1 MSTAL
6 ISVIVTTFNR
16 PDALGAVLD
25 GLQRQSDREFE
36 VVIADDGSDDPTAE
50 LIKQRIGGFGGR
62 LKHVWQPHNGFRAG
76 EMRDRAILVS
86 CGNYCIFLDGDCIP
100 RPDFVA
106 RHRALAETG
115 YFVTGNRVLLSH
127 DLTAQVLRDGLQ
139 PGGWTLGTW
148 TSHLLHGNANRVIP
162 IVQLPLG
169 PLRKLRPRRWW
180 GARSCNL
187 AVWRSDLDVV
197 DGFDTAFVG
206 WGREDSDLMLRLL
219 HAGVRRKS
227 GSFATGVLH
236 LWHPPEDYS
245 QVPTN
250 DAMLKTVAATRAV
263 RAQRGLAALR
273 EAAAASEQ
281 TPARAPALP
290 GVR

>member
-1 MSTAL
+1 MALAL

-25 GLQRQSDREFE
+25 ALHRQGDRDFE
-36 VVIADDGSDDPTAE
+36 VVIADDGSDEPTAD
-50 LIKQRIGGFGGR
+50 LIKQRAAAFGSR
-62 LKHVWQPHNGFRAG
+62 LLHVWQPHQGFRAG
-76 EMRDRAILVS
+76 EMRDRGILAS
-86 CGNYCIFLDGDCIP
+86 HGDYCVFLDGDCIP

-106 RHRALAETG
+106 QHRALAEPG
-115 YFVTGNRVLLSH
+115 YFVTGNRILLSC
-127 DLTAQVLRDGLQ
+127 DLTARVLREGLE
-139 PGGWTLGTW
+139 PGDWTLGTW
-148 TSHLLHGNANRVIP
+148 TGHLVRGKANRVIP

-187 AVWRSDLDVV
+187 AVWRNDLDRV

-206 WGREDSDLMLRLL
+206 WGREDSDLMLRLV
-219 HAGVRRKS
+219 HSGVRRKS

-245 QVPTN
+245 RVPTN
-250 DAMLKTVAATRAV
+250 DAMLRTVEATRAV

-273 EAAAASEQ
+273 EAAATSGQ
-281 TPARAPALP
+281 HGSKAPALP